1 VILIDERL
9 STSYPLRV
17 RLLGK
22 KGTLADLSREKHM
35 TRMGTKPLISR
46 RGLMKFGAAASAMST
61 FRISTTALAADAIT
75 MRVGSDSPPGDQ
87 HTIALEKFK
96 EIVEAKA
103 GGRIS
108 VKIFP
113 SAQLGDNVS
122 MNNAIKAG
130 TLDANFTDV
139 GVLSVGAPKIDVV
152 SLPFLFE
159 SREAALRA
167 LYGELGSALKP
178 DIEQAFQA
186 RIFGWGSDG
195 LRNMWNGR
203 RPIHSV
209 ADVKGLKMRV
219 QASQLQKD
227 MYSALGALPTPIA
240 FPEVYTALQTK
251 VVDGADLP
259 VADMISMKFY
269 QVTKYLTLTRHV
281 PILDAFIVSSKFL
294 TKLSPT
300 DADIVAEAGR
310 AASDHQ
316 AKVDADEEARTITD
330 LKSKGIEII
339 ETVDRESFID
349 AVAPV
354 YDTAINRFGGS
365 KLIELAKQGR

>member
-1 VILIDERL
+1 
-9 STSYPLRV
+9 
-17 RLLGK
+17 
-22 KGTLADLSREKHM
+22 M
-35 TRMGTKPLISR
+35 TKMGTKSSISR
-46 RGLMKFGAAASAMST
+46 RGLIRFGAAASTMSVLG
-61 FRISTTALAADAIT
+61 IGTTGQAADAIT

-87 HTIALEKFK
+87 HTVALNKFK
-96 EIVEAKA
+96 EIVEAKT

-113 SAQLGDNVS
+113 SAQLGDNVA

-139 GVLSVGAPKIDVV
+139 GVLSVGAPKVDVV

-203 RPIHSV
+203 RPIHTV

-227 MYSALGALPTPIA
+227 TYSALGALPTPIA
-240 FPEVYTALQTK
+240 FSEVYTALQTK

-259 VADMISMKFY
+259 VADMISLKFY

-281 PILDAFIVSSKFL
+281 PILDAFMVSSKFL
-294 TKLSPT
+294 AKLSPT
-300 DADIVAEAGR
+300 DTDIVAEAGR
-310 AASDHQ
+310 NASDHQ
-316 AKVDADEEARTITD
+316 AKVDADEEAQTMTD
-330 LKSKGIEII
+330 LKSKGIEVV
-339 ETVDRESFID
+339 ETIDRKSFID
-349 AVAPV
+349 AVGPV
-354 YDTAINRFGGS
+354 YDTAVKRFGDS
-365 KLIELAKQGR
+365 KLIELARQGR

>member
-1 VILIDERL
+1 
-9 STSYPLRV
+9 
-17 RLLGK
+17 
-22 KGTLADLSREKHM
+22 M
-35 TRMGTKPLISR
+35 TKIGTKPLISR
-46 RGLMKFGAAASAMST
+46 RGLIKFGAAASAMST
-61 FRISTTALAADAIT
+61 FGIGTTALAADAIT

-113 SAQLGDNVS
+113 SGQLGDNVA
-122 MNNAIKAG
+122 MNNAVKAG

-139 GVLSVGAPKIDVV
+139 GVLSVGAPKVDVV

-178 DIEQAFQA
+178 GIEQAFQA

-227 MYSALGALPTPIA
+227 TYSALGALPTPIA

-294 TKLSPT
+294 AKLSPA
-300 DADIVAEAGR
+300 DVDIVAEAGR

-316 AKVDADEEARTITD
+316 AQVDADEEAQTIAD

-339 ETVDRESFID
+339 ETVDRQPFID
-349 AVAPV
+349 AVTPV
-354 YDTAINRFGGS
+354 YDTAIKRFGDS

>member
-1 VILIDERL
+1 
-9 STSYPLRV
+9 
-17 RLLGK
+17 
-22 KGTLADLSREKHM
+22 M
-35 TRMGTKPLISR
+35 TKIGTKPALSR
-46 RGLMKFGAAASAMST
+46 RSLIKSGVAASA
-61 FRISTTALAADAIT
+61 ISAFGVGTTARAADTVT

-87 HTIALEKFK
+87 HTVALNKFK
-96 EIVEAKA
+96 EIVEAKT
-103 GGRIS
+103 GGRIT

-113 SAQLGDNVS
+113 SAQLGDNVA

-139 GVLSVGAPKIDVV
+139 GVLSVGAPKVDVV

-159 SREAALRA
+159 SREAALRS

-195 LRNMWNGR
+195 LRNMWNSR

-227 MYSALGALPTPIA
+227 TYSALGALPTPIA
-240 FPEVYTALQTK
+240 FSEVYTALQTK

-259 VADMISMKFY
+259 VADMISLKFY

-294 TKLSPT
+294 AKLSPT
-300 DADIVAEAGR
+300 DADVVAQAGR
-310 AASDHQ
+310 AASDYQ
-316 AKVDADEEARTITD
+316 AKVDADQEAQTLTD
-330 LKSKGIEII
+330 LKSKGIEVV
-339 ETVDRESFID
+339 ETVDRKAFID

-354 YDTAINRFGGS
+354 YETAIKRFGDS